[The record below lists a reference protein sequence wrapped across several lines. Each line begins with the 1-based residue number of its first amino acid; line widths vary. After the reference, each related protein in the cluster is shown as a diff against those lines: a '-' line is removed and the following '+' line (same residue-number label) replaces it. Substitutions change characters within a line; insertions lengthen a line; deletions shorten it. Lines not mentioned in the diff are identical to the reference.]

1 MANKEEQKDEPEK
14 ESWGTKAKNLLTAAN
29 ARIDNVTLVLMLI
42 VAVFID
48 GIQIFIEWTGVGLLF
63 SLIPTILGGM
73 IFYFWFKLKG
83 TNFISPKKALTY
95 TGSLLI
101 DIIPGSDA
109 LLVTSF
115 NWAVTVIILV
125 AISRAEDITGIKLNP
140 KTALKPG
147 NLKTGAKQAIQNK
160 IRPKI
165 GQEARA

>member
-1 MANKEEQKDEPEK
+1 MANEENQEEK
-14 ESWGTKAKNLLTAAN
+14 ESWGTKAKNLLTAGN
-29 ARIDNVTLVLMLI
+29 ARIGNVTLVLMLL

-48 GIQIFIEWTGVGLLF
+48 GIQIFIEWTGVGLLL
-63 SLIPTILGGM
+63 SWIPTILGGM

-83 TNFISPKKALTY
+83 TNFVSPKKALTY

-115 NWAVTVIILV
+115 NWAVAVIILV
-125 AISRAEDITGIKLNP
+125 AISRAEDISGVKIPLKP
-140 KTALKPG
+140 KVELRPG
-147 NLKTGAKQAIQNK
+147 NLKTGAKQAVQNK